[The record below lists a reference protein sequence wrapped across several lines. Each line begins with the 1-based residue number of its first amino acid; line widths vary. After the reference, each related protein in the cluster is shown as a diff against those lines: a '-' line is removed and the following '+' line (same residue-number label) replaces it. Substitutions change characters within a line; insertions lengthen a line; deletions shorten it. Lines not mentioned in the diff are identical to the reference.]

1 MTEVCKTSLMID
13 NEAIARGRAR
23 PVSES
28 RQVILEA
35 LRLKF
40 WNTWGVIP

>member
-13 NEAIARGRAR
+13 NEVIARVRGR

-28 RQVILEA
+28 RLVILEA

>member
-1 MTEVCKTSLMID
+1 MTQVCKTSLMIYND
-13 NEAIARGRAR
+13 AIARGRGR
-23 PVSES
+23 SVSES
-28 RQVILEA
+28 RLVILEA